1 MNGNPL
7 PSLKILAAGAAVPLA
22 PLAGWRP
29 VRGGADLA
37 AQLREE
43 RPDLLVLDA
52 AGIGPELAALLMSAA
67 FADMPLLLL
76 ASDDD
81 AEKVGLLLER
91 PMRILPVPAEPGQ
104 LAALVAEAAAGLAGG
119 VADANSR
126 YEADDRLAALKRD
139 AERVAAAL
147 ADLAGLRGPETARP
161 VTAARIR
168 AHIKARRNRERFFAA
183 ELFSDPVWDILL
195 DLSASRL
202 EDRPVSVSSLCIA
215 AHVPTTTALRTIKML
230 VDRGL
235 LTRRNDP
242 ADARRSFIALSAH
255 AASAMEGCLEAV
267 LNQQGQ

>member
-7 PSLKILAAGAAVPLA
+7 PSVKILAAGAAVPLA

-76 ASDDD
+76 AGDDD

-119 VADANSR
+119 GAQIGLG
-126 YEADDRLAALKRD
+126 RLQIL
-139 AERVAAAL
+139 AEQIGHAEIGKHRRLVRLHVQRIAIF
-147 ADLAGLRGPETARP
+147 RP
-161 VTAARIR
+161 
-168 AHIKARRNRERFFAA
+168 RFGGAA
-183 ELFSDPVWDILL
+183 ELVEKLKAEVRVI
-195 DLSASRL
+195 
-202 EDRPVSVSSLCIA
+202 
-215 AHVPTTTALRTIKML
+215 
-230 VDRGL
+230 
-235 LTRRNDP
+235 
-242 ADARRSFIALSAH
+242 
-255 AASAMEGCLEAV
+255 
-267 LNQQGQ
+267 